1 MHSICNSKNN
11 VPSEIQVISHRGSS
25 YDYHFMIK
33 ELGNQFEVEF
43 ECFWENKE
51 KYYPFSVPI
60 KREIIKVDKDGN
72 KTDETISYKIKF
84 IDSA

>member
-33 ELGNQFEVEF
+33 ELGN
-43 ECFWENKE
+43 
-51 KYYPFSVPI
+51 
-60 KREIIKVDKDGN
+60 
-72 KTDETISYKIKF
+72 
-84 IDSA
+84 